1 MTGNPHRPQLASELQ
16 ALLGALR
23 GKIRRYVWL
32 EGLSAAVAWLG
43 AAFWTSLAIDWL
55 FEPPPVVRQIVLAT
69 ALGGLAWVLF
79 ALVARRALVPLRDA
93 SMAMLFERR
102 FPQFRDSLLTSVEL
116 AGRGAVAG
124 DCDPVLLGRT
134 CALAEASA
142 RGVRAR
148 EVLDPRPLGRRAAA
162 ALALAVSVGLFATMR
177 PDLLSVWA
185 RRSFALSDELW
196 PRRTWLEI
204 EGFEGGAAKIARGA
218 DLDVRARASVRVPP
232 VPQVLEI
239 RYREGGGRARKP
251 MNREGTA
258 DPEKDCS
265 QEFSYTFRSVL
276 APIAF
281 DLVGGDAIPLNLRIE
296 VVDNPTIVEMI
307 LDCQYPKYMDRPARA
322 FPFAGVM
329 QFPVGSRITLR
340 ARANKDLVRVTV
352 DSAFE
357 SPPQPAQVV
366 RPEDP
371 SDLRSFRYALGPLRK
386 DATLLLSL
394 HDADGIKSREP
405 VRVTLAAVE
414 DRRPEFSVQLRGIGS
429 AITPLA
435 RLPAMGRVTDDYG
448 IARVWFERA
457 VDKAPPA
464 ESPIASPAASATE
477 LVLDGSVLDVRELG
491 LKPGQK
497 LQVCLKAADRCELG
511 SGPNVGTS
519 DRWQLDV
526 VTPDQLRSILQAR
539 ELVLRQRFEVVV
551 KEVGD
556 TRDTLAR
563 VDLGARPADGAAK
576 PPRAAAKGAE
586 PEDKPADEEQ
596 LSPERQLAQR
606 RLQVQWAAQNSVKNG
621 QETLGVAEAIGEIR
635 EELVNNRIDTEELK
649 ARLESGIA
657 DPLRRIAREMFPELD
672 RRLDR
677 LQADLADTARGPQAR
692 TQAIQQTD
700 AILLAMREVLGRMIE
715 LEDFNEAVELLRS
728 IIQAQERVNV
738 QTKERQKQRL
748 RDLRE

>member
-1 MTGNPHRPQLASELQ
+1 MTGNPNRPQLASELQ
-16 ALLGALR
+16 ALLRALR
-23 GKIRRYVWL
+23 RKIRRYVWL
-32 EGLSAAVAWLG
+32 EGLAAAVAWLG
-43 AAFWTSLAIDWL
+43 AAFWASLAVDWL
-55 FEPPPVVRQIVLAT
+55 FEPPPLVRQVVLAV
-69 ALGGLAWVLF
+69 ALGGFAWVLF
-79 ALVARRALVPLRDA
+79 ALVARRALAPLRDA
-93 SMAMLFERR
+93 SMALLLERR
-102 FPQFRDSLLTSVEL
+102 FPQFGESLLTSVEL
-116 AGRGAVAG
+116 AGRGAPAA
-124 DCDPVLLGRT
+124 DCDPALLGRT
-134 CALAEASA
+134 CARAASSA
-142 RGVRAR
+142 RGVQAR
-148 EVLDPRPLGRRAAA
+148 RVLDPRPLRRRAAA
-162 ALALAVSVGLFATMR
+162 ALALAVSVGLFAGLR
-177 PDLLSVWA
+177 PDLLGVWA
-185 RRSFALSDELW
+185 RRSLAMSNELW

-218 DLDVRARASVRVPP
+218 DLDVRARACVRVPP
-232 VPQVLEI
+232 APQVLEI
-239 RYREGGGRARKP
+239 QYREGGGRARKP

-258 DPEKDCS
+258 AGKDCS
-265 QEFSYTFRSVL
+265 QDFSYTFRSVL

-281 DLVGGDAIPLNLRIE
+281 DLVGGDAVPLKLRID

-307 LDCQYPKYMDRPARA
+307 LDCEYPKYMNRTARA

-340 ARANKDLVRVTV
+340 GRTNKDLVRVTV

-357 SPPQPAQVV
+357 SSPQPARVIY
-366 RPEDP
+366 PDDP
-371 SDLRSFRYALGPLRK
+371 SDLRSFRYAHGPLRK
-386 DATLLLSL
+386 DATLLLTL
-394 HDADGIKSREP
+394 HDTDGIKSREP

-414 DRRPEFSVQLRGIGS
+414 DRRPECSVQLRAIGS

-435 RLPAMGRVTDDYG
+435 RLPAVGRVSDDYG
-448 IARVWFERA
+448 LARIWFEHA
-457 VDKAPPA
+457 IDKEPPA
-464 ESPIASPAASATE
+464 ESAIASPAASATE
-477 LVLDGSVLDVRELG
+477 FALDGSGLDVRALG

-497 LQVCLKAADRCELG
+497 LQVCLKAADRCDLG

-526 VTPDQLRSILQAR
+526 VTPDQLRTMLQAR

-563 VDLGARPADGAAK
+563 IDLSAAPAGGKAK
-576 PPRAAAKGAE
+576 PARASKKGAE
-586 PEDKPADEEQ
+586 PDDEAGNEEP

-606 RLQVQWAAQNSVKNG
+606 RLQVQWAAQNSVKNA
-621 QETLGVAEAIGEIR
+621 QETLGVAEAISEIR

-657 DPLRRIAREMFPELD
+657 DPLRRIAREMFPELE
-672 RRLDR
+672 RRLER
-677 LQADLADTARGPQAR
+677 LQGDLADPARGPQAR
-692 TQAIQQTD
+692 SQAIQQTD
-700 AILLAMREVLGRMIE
+700 AIVLAMREVLGRMID

-738 QTKERQKQRL
+738 QTKQRQKQKL